1 LRLANGA
8 SIAISKNSTLDARGP
23 HAAGGNLIKDK
34 LTGLD
39 AKLGR
44 TMEFFGEVDHYLQ
57 NFDLTNSIN
66 ILRLICGL
74 FFIPHIYAKFF
85 VPEALGFFVAAKF
98 RPPAAW
104 MYTACVIETFLA
116 IGLIFA
122 ILPVIAGALG
132 FVHLLVAGGAVWKVT
147 KGKWLWN
154 IGGYEYCLFWAICC
168 LVVAMYYAGLG

>member
-1 LRLANGA
+1 MSG
-8 SIAISKNSTLDARGP
+8 
-23 HAAGGNLIKDK
+23 
-34 LTGLD
+34 
-39 AKLGR
+39 
-44 TMEFFGEVDHYLQ
+44 YLE
-57 NFDLTNSIN
+57 NFDLSNEFN

-98 RPPAAW
+98 KPPATW

-116 IGLIFA
+116 IGLILA
-122 ILPVIAGALG
+122 ILPMYAAAIACL
-132 FVHLLVAGGAVWKVT
+132 HLLVAGAAVWKVT

-168 LVVAMYYAGLG
+168 LVVAMHYYHAG